1 MAIRVLGLEDTDH
14 VKVLSYTHER
24 KLSIEEIGRT
34 HRVGQKKKTSLVII
48 KKTGHSSIAT
58 RKTWKTET
66 MSNPTT
72 DPRSMWVKF

>member
-48 KKTGHSSIAT
+48 KKRTT
-58 RKTWKTET
+58 RL
-66 MSNPTT
+66 
-72 DPRSMWVKF
+72 